1 MPSRKTFTFTFA
13 PDLGF
18 REVGARLWRKV
29 IADNVFGR
37 AAELAY
43 FFLFS
48 IFPLLIVLTSILG
61 RIAKGAEI
69 QRELLRY
76 FRTALPWSAYELVSN
91 TLREITE
98 NSGGEKVSLG
108 IAFALASASA
118 GMVAVIEGLNTS
130 YDVKEA
136 RTWLRRRAVAVGL
149 TIAFSLFTI
158 LALAIFLYGNQ
169 LGAFVAT
176 NVGLKPL
183 FETAWPFLQWPL
195 VIVFVLLAFALTY
208 RFAPNVRVQRW
219 KWVLPGAVVAF
230 LLWLIASA
238 GLRFYLDLFNTY
250 PTVYGSLGALMI
262 LMVWLYLFGVAI
274 LVGGELNSILEN
286 AAAEAGNPQA
296 KLSGEKTP
304 DP

>member
-1 MPSRKTFTFTFA
+1 MPPRTTFSFTFA
-13 PDLGF
+13 SDLGF
-18 REVGARLWRKV
+18 REVGTRLWKKV
-29 IADNVFGR
+29 QADNVFGR

-76 FRTALPWSAYELVSN
+76 FRTALPWSAYELLSN

-98 NSGGEKVSLG
+98 NSGGEKLSLG

-149 TIAFSLFTI
+149 TVGFSLFTI

-169 LGAFVAT
+169 LGVFVAT
-176 NVGLKPL
+176 HVGLKPV

-195 VIVFVLLAFALTY
+195 VIAFVLLAFALTY

-219 KWVLPGAVVAF
+219 RWIVPGAVVAF

-238 GLRFYLDLFNTY
+238 GLRVYLAFINTY

-262 LMVWLYLFGVAI
+262 LMIWFYLLGVAI

-286 AAAEAGNPQA
+286 AAAEAGNPEA
-296 KLSGEKTP
+296 KLAGEKAP
-304 DP
+304 EA